1 MTGSVAM
8 SRSRFK
14 PALTGSRIFFD
25 PLPDLNFP
33 RGPKFDR
40 ELRRARHTRSRRVLV
55 GGVPSRARPRTTMS
69 FVEGIKAIPADIAAV
84 PTREGKLRRA
94 AEIGKILVDEVTGVL
109 KAIPYGIRALRQ
121 HKKLPDALA
130 RSNDGAHVN
139 EVSIARNVRYADSPR
154 AVMDVYLPRGAS
166 LADEFALDAEGRV
179 VDATLA
185 MPSSSSSA
193 AANGEDDPLGT
204 RATNAGQT
212 PTHPVAL
219 FIHGG
224 VWAVGEKWQF
234 APMAHRLAEEG
245 VVTCVAT
252 YSLFP
257 QALAPRMWEEVSDA
271 LTFTMDNASKLCP
284 GASADRVVLVGHSAG
299 AHLCAMALMHRRGAV
314 PEAVEENVSENVSTT
329 KKNKVDARQPR
340 AFVGLCGVYDVATH
354 YAYEDSRGVA
364 LVSTMARAMGGKEGF
379 DRASPLRLVR
389 DAPEAFAAVSEVD
402 RSSTSFGRSNGRS
415 DDGNVS
421 VSEESAAK
429 DADDAVKQKGNET
442 GSPPETMG
450 SKGDFMRR
458 TDWAPMGIMDTD
470 ENISVG
476 DIVAEARSALAA
488 ATATKMKE
496 REASVAAD
504 ADRLDGGTRNDA
516 DDAKKEETERTE
528 TARLAAFAKRRRAPP
543 PGPPAGAFA
552 GDEAARQAGYV
563 HAATCASASS
573 ASLLEP
579 EPALAPGC
587 FPPAYLLAG
596 CADITVPWFESA
608 EFHLALTDAGA
619 RSRVLLY
626 LKEQHG
632 SFVLK
637 WHPRGVAKTLSK
649 TSGDTSAFA
658 WNDGLGDGDG
668 LTPYCRDIVRVIK
681 HA

>member
-1 MTGSVAM
+1 
-8 SRSRFK
+8 
-14 PALTGSRIFFD
+14 
-25 PLPDLNFP
+25 
-33 RGPKFDR
+33 
-40 ELRRARHTRSRRVLV
+40 
-55 GGVPSRARPRTTMS
+55 MS

-121 HKKLPDALA
+121 HKKLPDALSK
-130 RSNDGAHVN
+130 SNDKTHVN

-154 AVMDVYLPRGAS
+154 AVMDVYLPRGVS

-185 MPSSSSSA
+185 APSSSSSA

-314 PEAVEENVSENVSTT
+314 PEAVEEKDYENDVAKEDAKTLT
-329 KKNKVDARQPR
+329 RAKVDARQPR

-389 DAPEAFAAVSEVD
+389 AAPEAFAAVSVD
-402 RSSTSFGRSNGRS
+402 RSSTSFARRNDPS

-421 VSEESAAK
+421 VSPSRAAK
-429 DADDAVKQKGNET
+429 DADDVATENENET
-442 GSPPETMG
+442 GSLSET

-488 ATATKMKE
+488 ATATKTRQ

-504 ADRLDGGTRNDA
+504 AVYTNGVTGNDA
-516 DDAKKEETERTE
+516 NDAAKETTDRTE

-543 PGPPAGAFA
+543 PGPPTGAFA

-563 HAATCASASS
+563 HSATCASASS

-637 WHPRGVAKTLSK
+637 WHPRGEAPKTNAVFA
-649 TSGDTSAFA
+649 SGDGEARDATSAFA

>member
-1 MTGSVAM
+1 
-8 SRSRFK
+8 
-14 PALTGSRIFFD
+14 
-25 PLPDLNFP
+25 
-33 RGPKFDR
+33 
-40 ELRRARHTRSRRVLV
+40 
-55 GGVPSRARPRTTMS
+55 MS

-154 AVMDVYLPRGAS
+154 AVMDVYLPRGVS

-185 MPSSSSSA
+185 APSSSSSA

-314 PEAVEENVSENVSTT
+314 PEAVEEKDHENDVAKEDAKTLT
-329 KKNKVDARQPR
+329 RAKVDARQPR

-389 DAPEAFAAVSEVD
+389 AAPEAFAAVSVD
-402 RSSTSFGRSNGRS
+402 RSSTSFARRNDPS

-421 VSEESAAK
+421 VSPSAAK
-429 DADDAVKQKGNET
+429 DADDVATENENET
-442 GSPPETMG
+442 GSLSET

-488 ATATKMKE
+488 ATATKTRQ

-504 ADRLDGGTRNDA
+504 AVYTNGVTGNDA
-516 DDAKKEETERTE
+516 NDAAKETTDRTE

-543 PGPPAGAFA
+543 PGPPTGAFA

-563 HAATCASASS
+563 HSATCASASS

-637 WHPRGVAKTLSK
+637 WRPRGEAPKTNAVFA
-649 TSGDTSAFA
+649 SGDGEARDATSAFA

>member
-1 MTGSVAM
+1 
-8 SRSRFK
+8 
-14 PALTGSRIFFD
+14 
-25 PLPDLNFP
+25 
-33 RGPKFDR
+33 
-40 ELRRARHTRSRRVLV
+40 
-55 GGVPSRARPRTTMS
+55 
-69 FVEGIKAIPADIAAV
+69 
-84 PTREGKLRRA
+84 
-94 AEIGKILVDEVTGVL
+94 
-109 KAIPYGIRALRQ
+109 
-121 HKKLPDALA
+121 
-130 RSNDGAHVN
+130 
-139 EVSIARNVRYADSPR
+139 
-154 AVMDVYLPRGAS
+154 
-166 LADEFALDAEGRV
+166 
-179 VDATLA
+179 
-185 MPSSSSSA
+185 
-193 AANGEDDPLGT
+193 
-204 RATNAGQT
+204 
-212 PTHPVAL
+212 L

-314 PEAVEENVSENVSTT
+314 PEAVEEKDYENDVAKEDAKTLT
-329 KKNKVDARQPR
+329 RAKVDARQPR

-389 DAPEAFAAVSEVD
+389 AAPEAFAAVSVD
-402 RSSTSFGRSNGRS
+402 RSSTSFARRNDPS

-421 VSEESAAK
+421 VSPSAAK
-429 DADDAVKQKGNET
+429 DADDAATENENET
-442 GSPPETMG
+442 GSLSET

-488 ATATKMKE
+488 ATATKTRQ

-504 ADRLDGGTRNDA
+504 AVYTNGVTGNNANDA
-516 DDAKKEETERTE
+516 AKETTDRTE

-543 PGPPAGAFA
+543 PGPPTGAFA

-563 HAATCASASS
+563 HSATCASASS

-637 WHPRGVAKTLSK
+637 WHPRGEAPKTNAVFA
-649 TSGDTSAFA
+649 SGDGEARDATSAFA

>member
-1 MTGSVAM
+1 
-8 SRSRFK
+8 
-14 PALTGSRIFFD
+14 
-25 PLPDLNFP
+25 
-33 RGPKFDR
+33 
-40 ELRRARHTRSRRVLV
+40 
-55 GGVPSRARPRTTMS
+55 MS

-84 PTREGKLRRA
+84 PTREGKLKRA
-94 AEIGKILVDEVTGVL
+94 AEIGQILVDEVTGVL

-130 RSNDGAHVN
+130 RSDDGTHVR

-154 AVMDVYLPRGAS
+154 AVMDVYLPRGVS

-179 VDATLA
+179 VDAVATT
-185 MPSSSSSA
+185 MGSVETTG
-193 AANGEDDPLGT
+193 GEKRNRLDEDA
-204 RATNAGQT
+204 RALRDGAENA
-212 PTHPVAL
+212 PTSHPIAL

-271 LTFTMDNASKLCP
+271 LTFTMDNAARLCP
-284 GASADRVVLVGHSAG
+284 GASAERVVLMGHSAG
-299 AHLCAMALMHRRGAV
+299 AHLCAMALMHRRGAA
-314 PEAVEENVSENVSTT
+314 PRAEANEETDASSSPRRR
-329 KKNKVDARQPR
+329 VDRRQPR
-340 AFVGLCGVYDVATH
+340 AFVGLCGVYDIDTH

-364 LVSTMARAMGGKEGF
+364 LVSTMARAMGGRQGF

-389 DAPEAFAAVSEVD
+389 ADPDSVAVRFAEAPSLAPRGEDRRRARRDVSASGDE
-402 RSSTSFGRSNGRS
+402 TA
-415 DDGNVS
+415 
-421 VSEESAAK
+421 SASAGG
-429 DADDAVKQKGNET
+429 VET
-442 GSPPETMG
+442 
-450 SKGDFMRR
+450 DVMRR

-476 DIVAEARSALAA
+476 EIVAQARAA
-488 ATATKMKE
+488 RARPATATKDFSKTRRAFAATETGDEATRESSRVDESAIGGVGDSGTAE
-496 REASVAAD
+496 RGRED
-504 ADRLDGGTRNDA
+504 AGRT
-516 DDAKKEETERTE
+516 ETETE
-528 TARLAAFAKRRRAPP
+528 TARLAAFATRRRAPP

-563 HAATCASASS
+563 QPGLTAPSPSAPG
-573 ASLLEP
+573 AR
-579 EPALAPGC
+579 LAPGC

-619 RSRVLLY
+619 RSRMLLY
-626 LKEQHG
+626 LKEPHG

-637 WHPRGVAKTLSK
+637 WHPRGAERA
-649 TSGDTSAFA
+649 SGGARRDDTARLDAMRGGADAMSAFD

-668 LTPYCRDIVRVIK
+668 LTPYARDIVRVIK
-681 HA
+681 RA

>member
-1 MTGSVAM
+1 
-8 SRSRFK
+8 
-14 PALTGSRIFFD
+14 
-25 PLPDLNFP
+25 
-33 RGPKFDR
+33 
-40 ELRRARHTRSRRVLV
+40 
-55 GGVPSRARPRTTMS
+55 MS

-154 AVMDVYLPRGAS
+154 AVMDVYLPRGVS

-185 MPSSSSSA
+185 APSSSSSA

-314 PEAVEENVSENVSTT
+314 PEAVEEKDHENDVAKEDAT
-329 KKNKVDARQPR
+329 KTLTNAKVDARQPR

-389 DAPEAFAAVSEVD
+389 AAPEAFAAVSVD
-402 RSSTSFGRSNGRS
+402 RSSTSFARCNDPS

-421 VSEESAAK
+421 VSPSAAK
-429 DADDAVKQKGNET
+429 DADDAATEEQNET
-442 GSPPETMG
+442 GSLSET

-488 ATATKMKE
+488 ATATKTRQ

-504 ADRLDGGTRNDA
+504 AVYTNGVTETDLNDA
-516 DDAKKEETERTE
+516 AKETTDRTE
-528 TARLAAFAKRRRAPP
+528 TARLALFAKRRRAPP
-543 PGPPAGAFA
+543 PGPPTGSFA

-563 HAATCASASS
+563 HSATCASASS

-637 WHPRGVAKTLSK
+637 WHPRGEAPKTNAVFA
-649 TSGDTSAFA
+649 SGDGEARDATSAFA